1 MRQGAMSGIVHLRI
15 VVTIFVV
22 SGIVS
27 VLPFALSL
35 LMDGVHTSVPSLVGG
50 IGSIAIAIW
59 FSRGSNIARYIMIV
73 YSIFGLLL
81 CGLLLFL
88 LGGNLE
94 WAVLFGVTGA
104 LCGYCLWVSMFSK
117 DVRAEL
123 SRRREANM
131 KQESDERRKFYEQL
145 GEKSE

>member
-1 MRQGAMSGIVHLRI
+1 
-15 VVTIFVV
+15 
-22 SGIVS
+22 
-27 VLPFALSL
+27 
-35 LMDGVHTSVPSLVGG
+35 
-50 IGSIAIAIW
+50 
-59 FSRGSNIARYIMIV
+59 MII

-104 LCGYCLWVSMFSK
+104 VCGYCLWVSMFSK

-131 KQESDERRKFYEQL
+131 KHESDERRKFYEQL
-145 GEKSE
+145 GEKPE

>member
-1 MRQGAMSGIVHLRI
+1 MSGVVHLRI
-15 VVTIFVV
+15 VVTLFVAG
-22 SGIVS
+22 GIVS

-35 LMDGVHTSVPSLVGG
+35 FMDGVHTSVPSLLGGVGTA
-50 IGSIAIAIW
+50 AIAIL
-59 FSRGSNIARYIMIV
+59 FSRGSNIARYLMII

-81 CGLLLFL
+81 CILLLFL
-88 LGGNLE
+88 LGGCLE

-104 LCGYCLWVSMFSK
+104 FCAYCLWVSMFSK

-123 SRRREANM
+123 SRRREAN
-131 KQESDERRKFYEQL
+131 KKRESDERRQFYEEL